1 MGASDFLAFDLG
13 AESGRAMVG
22 RLEAGRLEVREV
34 RRFANTPVRL
44 SGHLPAGEGPS
55 GTLRD
60 PFGVLKGSSAALH
73 WNVPELFEEMMG
85 GMAACAEGDY
95 AIASVGVDTW
105 GVDFGLLDGDGN
117 PLGLPYAYRDER
129 TEGAMEAFC
138 DRMLRERVYELT
150 GIQFLRFNSL
160 FQLFAMVREGS
171 PLLERA
177 SDLLF
182 MPDLF
187 NYLLT
192 REKKSEFTLATTSQL
207 YNPRRN
213 GWEPELFEALGV
225 PVGLMQEIVPP
236 GTVIGRLT
244 EDIGVKAGLGQ
255 TPVVATASHDTAA
268 AVAAAP
274 GEGEDWAYISS
285 GTWSLMG
292 VESPHPVITEQS
304 LAMNFTNE
312 GGVGHT
318 FRLLKNIMGLWL
330 VQQCRRA
337 WERDRQYNYEE
348 LGKSAAEAQP
358 FKAMIVPDDPG
369 FMNPPDM
376 LQAVAAFCERT
387 GQPRPETP
395 GEYVRCAL
403 ESLALKY
410 RMTLEELRLVWG
422 RPIRRIHVIGGG
434 AQNQLLCQLTA
445 NATGVPVIAG
455 PAEATAIGNLLVQAM
470 AMGEV
475 GSRVELRE
483 IVRRSFPVKLY
494 HPERSEE
501 WEAAYERFGELHQL
515 YGRAAPLPPKRMSV

>member
-22 RLEAGRLEVREV
+22 RLKAGRLEVREV
-34 RRFANTPVRL
+34 RRFANITL
-44 SGHLPAGEGPS
+44 TLGGH
-55 GTLRD
+55 
-60 PFGVLKGSSAALH
+60 LH
-73 WNVPELFEEMMG
+73 WNVPELFEEMMA
-85 GMAACAEGDY
+85 GMAAWAGGDH

-105 GVDFGLLDGDGN
+105 GVDFGLLDGDGS
-117 PLGLPYAYRDER
+117 PLSLPYAYRDER
-129 TEGAMEAFC
+129 TEGAMEEFFA
-138 DRMLRERVYELT
+138 RPARPGMPRERVYELT

-160 FQLFAMVREGS
+160 FQLFAMVRERS
-171 PLLERA
+171 PLLEQA
-177 SDLLF
+177 HDLLF

-192 REKKSEFTLATTSQL
+192 GEKKSEFTIATTSQL
-207 YNPRRN
+207 YNPRGEGPARHSSPQASDG
-213 GWEPELFEALGV
+213 GWEPEIFAALGV
-225 PVGLMQEIVPP
+225 PVSLMQEIVPP
-236 GTVIGRLT
+236 ATVIGRLT
-244 EDIGVKAGLGQ
+244 EAVGQKAGLGQ

-274 GEGEDWAYISS
+274 AEGADWAYISS

-292 VESPHPVITEQS
+292 VESPHPVITDQS

-318 FRLLKNIMGLWL
+318 FRVLKNIMGLWL

-337 WERDRQYNYEE
+337 WEGERQYSYEE
-348 LGKSAAEAQP
+348 LSELAAEAQP

-369 FMNPPDM
+369 FMNPSDM
-376 LQAVAAFCERT
+376 PQAIAAFCERT
-387 GQPRPETP
+387 GQPQPETP

-422 RPIRRIHVIGGG
+422 QPINRIHVIGGG
-434 AQNQLLCQLTA
+434 ARNELLCQLAA
-445 NATGVPVIAG
+445 NATGLPVFAG
-455 PAEATAIGNLLVQAM
+455 PVEATAIGNILVQAM

-475 GSRVELRE
+475 ESRAEVRE
-483 IVRRSFPVKLY
+483 IVRRSFPVKRY
-494 HPERSEE
+494 QPARSEE
-501 WEAAYERFGELHQL
+501 WEAAYNRFRELHQQ
-515 YGRAAPLPPKRMSV
+515 RTSV